1 MSIKR
6 DVFAN
11 QRNQRL
17 LLSNNKFKFQKI
29 IGANDNIDILI
40 GDVSDAWNELCIKK
54 YDIEYFNFNLNA
66 RHLLN
71 DNYIPTKIK
80 EWKETFDYYNNL
92 PKSICYIAHNKKQTY
107 RLKNTYN
114 SIRIE
119 KKAIADTLSHMT
131 YFKAMYDNDNE
142 TRYLI
147 DCVAVPIKY
156 LIDWNNL
163 LLSDSKLY
171 KPISLT
177 SGSKYIKLYNHLQNL
192 ITDSYDSI
200 IYSTTTTHNT
210 TSTDYTLASRLS
222 NRYNWTKRRIYE
234 IKANFNSL
242 KQLREWCL
250 PESFNCVRMTSKLP
264 NDIFNI
270 VISYF
275 EYNPPNQIQF
285 W

>member
-71 DNYIPTKIK
+71 DNYIPTKIT

-92 PKSICYIAHNKKQTY
+92 TKTLCYVAHNKKQTY

-156 LIDWNNL
+156 LIDWNHL
-163 LLSDSKLY
+163 LLFDPNLNKTILNMDG
-171 KPISLT
+171 SL
-177 SGSKYIKLYNHLQNL
+177 YIKLFNNL
-192 ITDSYDSI
+192 IKSISDSYMNLT
-200 IYSTTTTHNT
+200 YSTTTTYNT
-210 TSTDYTLASRLS
+210 VSNDTMLLSRFF
-222 NRYNWTKRRIYE
+222 NRLNWTKRRTQL
-234 IKANFNSL
+234 IKSTFNSL
-242 KQLREWCL
+242 NQLSTWCL
-250 PESFNCVRMTSKLP
+250 PEAFNYVRTSSKLP
-264 NDIFNI
+264 TDIFNI
-270 VISYF
+270 IISYF
-275 EYNPPNQIQF
+275 EYNII
-285 W
+285 

>member
-1 MSIKR
+1 MFR
-6 DVFAN
+6 N

-29 IGANDNIDILI
+29 ISANDNIDILI
-40 GDVSDAWNELCIKK
+40 SDVLNAWNELCLTK
-54 YDIEYFNFNLNA
+54 YDISYFNSNA
-66 RHLLN
+66 QQLLD
-71 DNYIPTKIK
+71 DNYIPTKII
-80 EWKETFDYYNNL
+80 EWKETFEYYNNL
-92 PKSICYIAHNKKQTY
+92 DSSYYYMNHNKKQTH
-107 RLKNTYN
+107 RLKNIYI
-114 SIRIE
+114 SIRNE
-119 KKAIADTLSHMT
+119 KNIIANALLHMT
-131 YFKAMYDNDNE
+131 HFKTMSDNDTE
-142 TRYLI
+142 TKRLI